1 MVIINKRIAKP
12 TFRKVFIMNIEKEF
26 LNGTPIVIN
35 NYITKTVRRRTHK
48 KRRIDKK
55 WLKKYGYK
63 EVQDESKVYM
73 IEGKLFMSQKC
84 YDKIRTLAE
93 KGEI

>member
-1 MVIINKRIAKP
+1 
-12 TFRKVFIMNIEKEF
+12 MNIEKEF